1 MEITEL
7 KAKRDS
13 ALATTEKRLTT
24 YKKMVLGEVPWQL
37 RRLRIQCYHC
47 CDSSHSCG
55 VDSIPGLRTSV
66 CCGHSQK
73 GKKKK
78 KKKKKKKT
86 VLT

>member
-47 CDSSHSCG
+47 CDSGSVPAQELLHAT
-55 VDSIPGLRTSV
+55 RTA
-66 CCGHSQK
+66 K
-73 GKKKK
+73 NKKQQQQQQNH
-78 KKKKKKKT
+78 
-86 VLT
+86 

>member
-47 CDSSHSCG
+47 CDEFDPWLGNYHM
-55 VDSIPGLRTSV
+55 PWAWT
-66 CCGHSQK
+66 K
-73 GKKKK
+73 MK
-78 KKKKKKKT
+78 
-86 VLT
+86 